1 MKSVFY
7 KVACLALGMLLF
19 SCSTEENIGEIQST
33 PTATNPNSS
42 IMERPSNSKT
52 PVITSKRWDFNDLN
66 EWDDATQAG
75 NPNYWIDNG
84 VLHIFTNANTWDRT
98 KVKSVSTYAAGTYSW
113 RVYVPEMGVGDCASI
128 GAFLYSDD
136 THELD
141 FEIGYGNTAIR
152 QQLNAVADDLI
163 VYATSQAN
171 PSHSF
176 QTKIKRG
183 QWYTFSI
190 DLTLN
195 NKKKYVVNWKID
207 DTVITSTTLN
217 YGSSTKFKIFCSV
230 ENLNFIGDHI
240 PTIQNYALFDWVTF
254 N

>member
-7 KVACLALGMLLF
+7 KVACLALGMVLF
-19 SCSTEENIGEIQST
+19 SCSDEDSVEGTQIVNKSIS
-33 PTATNPNSS
+33 NSLEMARS
-42 IMERPSNSKT
+42 GNSKT
-52 PVITSKRWDFNDLN
+52 PTNTSKRWDFNDLN

-128 GAFLYSDD
+128 GAFLDSDD

>member
-19 SCSTEENIGEIQST
+19 SCSDEDSVEGTQIVNKSIS
-33 PTATNPNSS
+33 NSLEMARS
-42 IMERPSNSKT
+42 GNSKT
-52 PVITSKRWDFNDLN
+52 PTNTSKRWDFNDLN

-141 FEIGYGNTAIR
+141 LEIGYGNTAIR

>member
-19 SCSTEENIGEIQST
+19 SCSDEDSVEGTQIVNKSIS
-33 PTATNPNSS
+33 NSLEMARS
-42 IMERPSNSKT
+42 GNSKT
-52 PVITSKRWDFNDLN
+52 PTNTSKRWDFNDLN

-190 DLTLN
+190 HLTLN